1 MVETDVEPPPCLLLV
16 GPSEE
21 ARAAPATALIA
32 GGLPPF
38 EASDLQ
44 TAFAFA
50 AATRPMLIVST
61 AVLPDGTGFELGYRL
76 WHDVRTHAIPFIV
89 LADTSAEDD
98 AKASPADAMSLRP
111 VTPDRLIAEARRLV
125 DYSRLLRAAADRVRA
140 RAARAEARS
149 SKLLEA
155 SHRFRRNQLT
165 ETD

>member
-1 MVETDVEPPPCLLLV
+1 
-16 GPSEE
+16 
-21 ARAAPATALIA
+21 
-32 GGLPPF
+32 
-38 EASDLQ
+38 
-44 TAFAFA
+44 
-50 AATRPMLIVST
+50 
-61 AVLPDGTGFELGYRL
+61 
-76 WHDVRTHAIPFIV
+76 
-89 LADTSAEDD
+89 
-98 AKASPADAMSLRP
+98 MSLRP